1 MSPWV
6 WLCCLL
12 ALVTGNVVEECL
24 DPLLN
29 NATLAPV
36 ILTATVGGFLGRESS
51 SEFATYSVRL
61 RVRKV
66 YLGNPAIE
74 NEEVVVSG
82 LNDPTLC
89 QSGVRLGDTEIF
101 LLEQAGRQQAQ
112 GIRNETATSERRPRS
127 AGWIPVFRLHSS
139 IISINLKRLKVLW
152 KLENNHKRV
161 KSLHTCPVC
170 RYGSVCRRGV
180 CQCPLS
186 CPSGSRPVCDQNGK
200 AYQTSCILDLAACR
214 QQRHLVASPCP
225 QKPLRCPSGSWPGG
239 QTCMPCLCSRVGA
252 RGAACDQGTG
262 QCFCRP
268 GWVGHECSVCPGGS
282 NSRGQCQ
289 QVRNQMMADS
299 GQKLPWIVSSR
310 ESRNMVEPQI
320 LPLVAVVKQPDPAKK
335 WQNEKLR
342 GKKDKWNKKR
352 RRKKK
357 KKRRQGKKK
366 RLWEEEAIG
375 FAGNSTALASFPFKS
390 LTTTNIELRFR
401 SWRPDGILLEAR
413 GGAGDFLI
421 LKMVN
426 GKLEMRWELG
436 SGPGL
441 LVVGE
446 TGREGRRNGGEGG
459 MDLGTRWHRVKV
471 KRYHRDVQLTL
482 DRKLVV
488 IGRLE

>member
-1 MSPWV
+1 
-6 WLCCLL
+6 
-12 ALVTGNVVEECL
+12 
-24 DPLLN
+24 
-29 NATLAPV
+29 
-36 ILTATVGGFLGRESS
+36 
-51 SEFATYSVRL
+51 
-61 RVRKV
+61 
-66 YLGNPAIE
+66 
-74 NEEVVVSG
+74 
-82 LNDPTLC
+82 
-89 QSGVRLGDTEIF
+89 
-101 LLEQAGRQQAQ
+101 
-112 GIRNETATSERRPRS
+112 
-127 AGWIPVFRLHSS
+127 
-139 IISINLKRLKVLW
+139 
-152 KLENNHKRV
+152 
-161 KSLHTCPVC
+161 
-170 RYGSVCRRGV
+170 
-180 CQCPLS
+180 
-186 CPSGSRPVCDQNGK
+186 
-200 AYQTSCILDLAACR
+200 
-214 QQRHLVASPCP
+214 
-225 QKPLRCPSGSWPGG
+225 
-239 QTCMPCLCSRVGA
+239 
-252 RGAACDQGTG
+252 
-262 QCFCRP
+262 
-268 GWVGHECSVCPGGS
+268 
-282 NSRGQCQ
+282 
-289 QVRNQMMADS
+289 MMADS

-320 LPLVAVVKQPDPAKK
+320 LPLVAAVKQPDPAKK

-342 GKKDKWNKKR
+342 GKKDKWTKKR
-352 RRKKK
+352 RRKRK

-426 GKLEMRWELG
+426 GNLEMRWELG